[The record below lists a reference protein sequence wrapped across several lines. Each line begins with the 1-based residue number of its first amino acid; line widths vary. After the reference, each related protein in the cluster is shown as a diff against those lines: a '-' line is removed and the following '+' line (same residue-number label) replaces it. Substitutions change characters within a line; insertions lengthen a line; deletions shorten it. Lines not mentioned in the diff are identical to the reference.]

1 MDGGKGLPY
10 FGLLL
15 FAPRVLLVYASIY
28 TGHTYITFIYI
39 AFLSILRLQY
49 VCCIMSEC
57 VCVCIVA
64 AEVTESI
71 HFLFSLFFS
80 LFLLCVL
87 YVCRVPWSSL
97 SSSLPSS
104 LSSTSSSRCSCGR
117 RAKWRMSGCAIDC
130 GQHMRTWLN
139 ARTSW
144 RTPFKLYVSSIHQTP
159 YQTNHPSNQLP
170 LIHRFPFLSLYFTSL
185 LLTSYPHF
193 KSCKHCTTIMVFSYF
208 LLPFFIT
215 CSFVGSTP
223 GLYRHRFC
231 GT

>member
-71 HFLFSLFFS
+71 HFLFSLFFLS
-80 LFLLCVL
+80 FSCVCCM
-87 YVCRVPWSSL
+87 YVVCL
-97 SSSLPSS
+97 
-104 LSSTSSSRCSCGR
+104 GR
-117 RAKWRMSGCAIDC
+117 RRRRRCLRRCLRRCRRRRRLVVVVGGEPSGE
-130 GQHMRTWLN
+130 
-139 ARTSW
+139 
-144 RTPFKLYVSSIHQTP
+144 
-159 YQTNHPSNQLP
+159 
-170 LIHRFPFLSLYFTSL
+170 
-185 LLTSYPHF
+185 
-193 KSCKHCTTIMVFSYF
+193 
-208 LLPFFIT
+208 
-215 CSFVGSTP
+215 
-223 GLYRHRFC
+223 
-231 GT
+231 